1 MASKRSYTQQT
12 IKLLFGASG
21 NQCAQPECSNP
32 VIIEGT
38 DHSDAMISAQ
48 ICHIFAASDNG
59 PRGKPGLTNEER
71 NSAKNLLLLCP
82 THHGIVDGQYQ
93 TYPATMLQDWKSQ
106 HEAKFKKQI
115 FDGNISLPVHFMA
128 ARHLVDAA
136 IQEETWK
143 LRKARFFGEF
153 DQLNAARRLATK
165 LTAGEYF
172 GGSNEIKG
180 RALAWCARLLAVVD
194 DGTEASKI
202 LENAE
207 QLFSSEE
214 LQIAKA
220 FHVAFSVNV
229 QQALS
234 ALAKLST
241 PASRTA
247 ALQISVN
254 KLGAKEGIKVHKY
267 RLKLWRLRFRWQ
279 GSFFAAMH

>member
-38 DHSDAMISAQ
+38 DDSDAMISAQ
-48 ICHIFAASDNG
+48 ICHIFAVSDNG
-59 PRGKPGLTNEER
+59 PRGKPGLTNDER

-93 TYPATMLQDWKSQ
+93 TYPATMLQDWKSH
-106 HEAKFKKQI
+106 HETKFKKQI
-115 FDGNISLPVHFMA
+115 SDGRVSLPTHFMA
-128 ARHLVDAA
+128 ARHHVDVA
-136 IQEETWK
+136 IQEETSK
-143 LRKARFFGEF
+143 LREARFFVEF
-153 DQLNAARRLATK
+153 DQLNAALRLAAR
-165 LTAGEYF
+165 LTAGEYL
-172 GGSNEIKG
+172 GGSEEIKG
-180 RALAWCARLLAVVD
+180 WALAGCARLLAVVD

-202 LENAE
+202 LANAE

-220 FHVAFSVNV
+220 FHVAFSVDA

-254 KLGAKEGIKVHKY
+254 KRGAKEGIK
-267 RLKLWRLRFRWQ
+267 W
-279 GSFFAAMH
+279 FAKSGLNCGN